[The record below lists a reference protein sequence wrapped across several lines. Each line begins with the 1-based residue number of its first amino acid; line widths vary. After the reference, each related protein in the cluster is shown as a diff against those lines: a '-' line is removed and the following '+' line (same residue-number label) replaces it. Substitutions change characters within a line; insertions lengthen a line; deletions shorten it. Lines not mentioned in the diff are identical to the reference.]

1 MKMNQTIILG
11 MLELGGIFS
20 ILSLGLYISY
30 KVLNIPDL
38 TVDGS
43 FTLGGAVSA
52 MFTLNAMP
60 YIGLFASFFIGMMAG
75 IITGLLITKLKI
87 MPLLSGILT
96 MTGLYS
102 INLAIMND
110 TPNLSLFNQTTI
122 FNLLEMTPYAKIII
136 IYAIIL
142 IIAIILNFFLQTQ
155 LGLALRACGDNEDMV
170 RASSIDT
177 DKMKVLGLGLANGLV
192 SLSGAIFA
200 QHQSFADINSGT
212 GMMVI
217 GLASIIVG
225 MTFIKKEKIAFQLL
239 AVIFG
244 AIFYRAVLT
253 IALQFGLPSGYLKLL
268 SAVLVVVA
276 IASTNG
282 VFKSQK
288 RRRKSC

>member
-1 MKMNQTIILG
+1 MNQTVILG
-11 MLELGGIFS
+11 ALELGGIFAV
-20 ILSLGLYISY
+20 LSLGLYISY

-43 FTLGGAVSA
+43 FTLGTAVSA
-52 MFTLNAMP
+52 MFTINSLP
-60 YIGLFASFFIGMMAG
+60 YLGILASFVIGAIAG
-75 IITGLLITKLKI
+75 MVTGLLITKLKI

-110 TPNLSLFNQTTI
+110 TPTISLFDKTTI
-122 FNLLEMTPYAKIII
+122 FSGLSGVTTYAK
-136 IYAIIL
+136 L
-142 IIAIILNFFLQTQ
+142 IIVYIIVVLIVVILDLFLRTQ
-155 LGLALRACGDNEDMV
+155 LGLSLRACGDNEDMV

-177 DKMKVLGLGLANGLV
+177 DKMKVLGLAIANGFV
-192 SLSGAIFA
+192 SMSGAIFA
-200 QHQSFADINSGT
+200 QHQSFADVNSGI

-225 MTFIKKEKIAFQLL
+225 MTFIKKEKIIFQLI
-239 AVIFG
+239 AVVFG
-244 AIFYRAVLT
+244 AIFYRGVLT
-253 IALQFGLPSGYLKLL
+253 IALQLGLPSGYLKLL
-268 SAVLVVVA
+268 SALLVIVA

-282 VFKSQK
+282 AFKSKK